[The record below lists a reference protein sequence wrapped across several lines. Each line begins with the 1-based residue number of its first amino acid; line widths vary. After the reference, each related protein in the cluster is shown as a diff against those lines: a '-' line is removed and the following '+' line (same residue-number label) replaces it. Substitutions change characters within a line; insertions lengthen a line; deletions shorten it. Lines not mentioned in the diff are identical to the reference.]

1 MMLQAKELGI
11 GSCWVGRF
19 DHKLISETFD
29 LPKNII
35 PVALLPVGYP
45 SETANPAEKH
55 TSRKELS
62 ETVIYL

>member
-1 MMLQAKELGI
+1 MFLLI
-11 GSCWVGRF
+11 YRLFFTDSF

-45 SETANPAEKH
+45 SETANPTEKH